1 VPLGTVKKTLAGVE
15 IPAAA
20 LLAAKKLAP
29 PAVAAVSVIIR
40 FFLYI
45 RHRRTNK
52 PMFALG
58 NPPRLMFVILSC
70 SQILDSLKK
79 NFPGEQLV
87 RRILNCQVTK
97 KKKEL

>member
-40 FFLYI
+40 FFIYI
-45 RHRRTNK
+45 FVTDGQINQCL
-52 PMFALG
+52 PLEI
-58 NPPRLMFVILSC
+58 PP
-70 SQILDSLKK
+70 D
-79 NFPGEQLV
+79 
-87 RRILNCQVTK
+87 
-97 KKKEL
+97 